1 MKKIYLLLTFLFL
14 NIFSQNAFSQKKD
27 VLYEKLDLFGDILET
42 INKEYFKQINEGEVI
57 DGAIN
62 GMLQS
67 LDPYSSYMSPKTFKS
82 MNTETK
88 GEFGGLGIEVTMEA
102 GLVKVISPI
111 DDTPAD
117 RAGIRSGDYIIK
129 LDKKQVK
136 GLTLDEAVNTM
147 RGKSGTPITLTIRR
161 IDVDEPII
169 VKIVRETIN
178 KEYFK
183 QINEGEVIDGAIN
196 GMLQSLDPYSSYMSP
211 KTFKSMNTET
221 KGEFGGLGIEV
232 TMEAGLVKVISPI
245 DDTPADRAGIKSG
258 DYIIKLDNKQVKGLT
273 LDEAVNTMRGKSG
286 TPITLTIRRIDVDEP
301 IIVKIV
307 RETIKT
313 KSVVSEIKENIGYL
327 RLRSF
332 NEKSGDELIDKIREI
347 GRSKPSLTGYILD
360 LRNNPGGLLSQA
372 IKISDAF
379 LDSGEI
385 VSTKG
390 RDPKDIKV
398 YNSKK
403 GDEINGKP
411 LIVLINKGSASA
423 SEIVAGALKDH
434 KRAIVIGEKSFGKG
448 SVQSIMPLSNGGG
461 LRLTTAKYYLPSG
474 ETIEEIGVQ
483 PDIKVE
489 PQKDNF
495 KINDPINDNQLIYA
509 LKLLKAS

>member
-1 MKKIYLLLTFLFL
+1 MKKIYLLLTVIFL
-14 NIFSQNAFSQKKD
+14 NLSSQNAFSQKKD
-27 VLYEKLDLFGDILET
+27 PLYEKLDLFGDILET

-88 GEFGGLGIEVTMEA
+88 GEFGGLGIEVTMES

-117 RAGIRSGDYIIK
+117 K
-129 LDKKQVK
+129 
-136 GLTLDEAVNTM
+136 
-147 RGKSGTPITLTIRR
+147 
-161 IDVDEPII
+161 
-169 VKIVRETIN
+169 
-178 KEYFK
+178 
-183 QINEGEVIDGAIN
+183 
-196 GMLQSLDPYSSYMSP
+196 
-211 KTFKSMNTET
+211 
-221 KGEFGGLGIEV
+221 
-232 TMEAGLVKVISPI
+232 
-245 DDTPADRAGIKSG
+245 AGIKSG

-286 TPITLTIRRIDVDEP
+286 TAITLTIRRIDVDEP
-301 IIVKIV
+301 IIVKLV
-307 RETIKT
+307 REIIKT
-313 KSVVSEIKENIGYL
+313 KSVVSEVKDNVGYL

-332 NEKSGDELIDKIREI
+332 NEKSGDELIEKIREI
-347 GRSKPSLTGYILD
+347 NRNKSNITGYILD

-379 LDSGEI
+379 LESGEI

-403 GDEINGKP
+403 GDEISGKP

-434 KRAIVIGEKSFGKG
+434 KRAIIIGEKSFGKG

-483 PDIKVE
+483 PDIKIE
-489 PQKDNF
+489 QQKDNF
-495 KINDPINDNQLIYA
+495 KINDPTNDNQLIYA